1 MLCLCRTCILTSYS
15 SSDEYVHTRDADR
28 TWLMDELRLAVV
40 KVYRKLDNYEVY
52 EHSVTQYNPETGEGV
67 LFVHYI
73 NTFLKLK
80 A

>member
-1 MLCLCRTCILTSYS
+1 
-15 SSDEYVHTRDADR
+15 
-28 TWLMDELRLAVV
+28 MDELRLAVV